1 MVYTPSYTVSDHLS
15 KPGEARGVHDYIKER
30 TLKIGEYIVETRNT
44 VRTIAR
50 EFGVSKS
57 TVHKDLTERL
67 PEINPEL
74 ASRVKEILE
83 YHKSIRHLRG
93 GEATKLK
100 YNKEASD
107 DAQARSASKNFQT
120 RKGVS
125 SGL

>member
-1 MVYTPSYTVSDHLS
+1 
-15 KPGEARGVHDYIKER
+15 VHDYIKER

-67 PEINPEL
+67 PEINPDL
-74 ASRVKEILE
+74 ANRVKEILE

-100 YNKEASD
+100 YNKELMEEVET
-107 DAQARSASKNFQT
+107 RSTSKIFET

>member
-1 MVYTPSYTVSDHLS
+1 
-15 KPGEARGVHDYIKER
+15 VHDYIKER

-74 ASRVKEILE
+74 ASKVKEILE
-83 YHKSIRHLRG
+83 YHKAIRHLRG
-93 GEATKLK
+93 GEATKMK
-100 YNKEASD
+100 YHKGD
-107 DAQARSASKNFQT
+107 DERAGSAAKPKRVER

>member
-1 MVYTPSYTVSDHLS
+1 M
-15 KPGEARGVHDYIKER
+15 HDYIRER

-67 PEINPEL
+67 PEINAEL
-74 ASRVKEILE
+74 ANRVKEILE

-93 GEATKLK
+93 GEATKKK
-100 YNKEASD
+100 YRRDETK
-107 DAQARSASKNFQT
+107 RKTSKNLALE
-120 RKGVS
+120 KGVS
-125 SGL
+125 SSL